1 MEYYKREQL
10 PVITFDEEP
19 EYLDRKLIRQALSEK
34 PFNIVLVEVR
44 GKLYGMVSFGDVI
57 RAGDGPVPVNRNF
70 TALEGKRFMKAR
82 EIFRERVNIREIP
95 TTDEEGRLTG
105 ACSRYDDLLYFEYY
119 RPWEGNRYARPF
131 LSKWKKLR
139 IVRTPVGDV
148 RRQKIVDSW
157 IEGFKKFDITCE
169 LVDFGDIPNLEDE
182 KIPILFVD
190 EEMFLGAQMAIECL
204 DGRAL
209 HTDVSFTFRHFE
221 RKTAE
226 LGFDAL
232 VEKLANSG
240 VKIYNLLFTE
250 DESSDGRRRLWE
262 GMRRWKKRS
271 GKPYVTPDAAQG
283 FYEELNVGNY
293 AAEVGRLTLY
303 VDANDVYSRLKDTR
317 SRYLNVVNGERV
329 TVGQPSEAERTIWF
343 FGPCVMIGNYV
354 EDKHTIESFL
364 QERLNRE
371 GYSCKVVNCGCHET
385 PYQEMIH
392 ITSTPMKP
400 GDVVVFHVNNRPFA
414 NVESIDLTELLDQNN
429 VPTEWLLDMPTH
441 CNHKVNQIYA
451 DELFDRMVRDGALTG
466 KASRKEDQS
475 PLACDLAVNA
485 LFLDLYFDGYQPEKG
500 KRIGG
505 IALHGNPFTLGHR
518 YLIEYASKHAD
529 RVFALL
535 TEDEAGLLS
544 FAERYAMAIEDTKHL
559 PNVTIVPGGPFS
571 GTRNIFAVYFVKVDP
586 ATMRE
591 GTYAGFRIFG
601 EVIAKRLG
609 INCRFIGD
617 ERHCPQMEVHNDLL
631 KEMMPKYGIEVIE
644 IPRIQAEGGSISAS
658 RSRRAAAEGDKET
671 LLANV
676 SESTYKILVGEDD

>member
-1 MEYYKREQL
+1 MDYYKRDQL
-10 PVITFDEEP
+10 PIIAFDEKP
-19 EYLDRKLIRQALSEK
+19 EFLDRESIRRALAEK

-44 GKLYGMVSFGDVI
+44 DKLYGIVSFGDVI
-57 RAGDGPVPVNRNF
+57 RAGDGTIPVNRNF
-70 TALEGKRFMKAR
+70 TALKGKQFMKAR
-82 EIFRERVNIREIP
+82 EIFRERRNIQEIP
-95 TTDEEGRLTG
+95 VTDEENRLLG
-105 ACSRYDDLLYFEYY
+105 ACSRNDDLLYLEYY

-131 LSKWKKLR
+131 LSKWKTLR
-139 IVRTPVGDV
+139 IVRTPKGDI
-148 RRQKIVDSW
+148 RRQKIVDRW
-157 IEGFKKFDITCE
+157 IEEFKKFDVSCE
-169 LVDFGDIPNLEDE
+169 LIDFGDIPDLQEEN
-182 KIPILFVD
+182 IPILLVD
-190 EEMFLGAQMAIECL
+190 EEQSLGTKLIVECL
-204 DGRAL
+204 DGKPFR
-209 HTDVSFTFRHFE
+209 TDVAFTFRHFE
-221 RKTAE
+221 RKAAE

-240 VKIYNLLFTE
+240 VKIYNMLFTE
-250 DESSDGRRRLWE
+250 DESTEGRRRLWKS
-262 GMRRWKKRS
+262 MRRWRKKT

-293 AAEVGRLTLY
+293 AAEVGRLTLH
-303 VDANDVYSRLKDTR
+303 VEANNVYSRLKDVQ

-329 TVGQPSEAERTIWF
+329 TIGQPSEAERTIWF
-343 FGPCVMIGNYV
+343 FGPCLMIGNYV

-414 NVESIDLTELLDQNN
+414 SVESIDLTEILDRNN
-429 VPTEWLLDMPTH
+429 VPEEWLLDMPAH

-451 DELFDRMVRDGALTG
+451 NELFDRMVRDVALTG

-529 RVFALL
+529 RAFALL

-559 PNVTIVPGGPFS
+559 PNVMIVPGGPFS
-571 GTRNIFAVYFVKVDP
+571 GTRNVFAVYFVKVDP

-591 GTYAGFRIFG
+591 GTRAGFRIFG

-617 ERHCPQMEVHNDLL
+617 ERHSPQMQVHNDLL
-631 KEMMPKYGIEVIE
+631 REMMPEYGIEVVE
-644 IPRIQAEGGSISAS
+644 IPRAQANGGSISAS
-658 RSRRAAAEGDKET
+658 RSRRAAVEGDKET

-676 SESTYKILVGEDD
+676 SESTYRILVGEDD